1 MYEITRSYYTFD
13 CWLSV
18 FLKTTYVLIFSSF
31 QMKISGFTIIR
42 NAIINDYP
50 ALEAITSIL
59 PIVDEM
65 IVSVGKSDDDTEEL
79 IRSIGSPKIKI
90 VQSEWDL
97 SQLPGGRVMALE
109 TDKAMRHISADS
121 DWAFY
126 IQCDEVV
133 HEKYHQSIINACNE
147 QLNDKHIMGLV
158 FNYVHF
164 YGTYDYYGDSR
175 RWYNKEIRI
184 IRNDPRIYSFRDAQ
198 GFRMDGKRLPCK
210 LINASIY
217 HYGWVKSPA
226 LMDHKLRNLST
237 NWMGKA
243 MKERLE
249 NTEGIFNYDEFDS
262 LERFKGTHPQ
272 VMLKRIS
279 EKNWELDIDVTKKRF
294 TLKKWF
300 LYAIEKLTGKRL
312 FTFRNYELR

>member
-1 MYEITRSYYTFD
+1 
-13 CWLSV
+13 
-18 FLKTTYVLIFSSF
+18 
-31 QMKISGFTIIR
+31 MKISGFTIIR

-50 ALEAITSIL
+50 ALEAIKSIL
-59 PIVDEM
+59 PVVDEM

-97 SQLPGGRVMALE
+97 SQLPGGRVMAIE
-109 TDKAMRHISADS
+109 TDKAMRHISADA

-133 HEKYHQSIINACNE
+133 HEKYHQSIISACNE
-147 QLNDKHIMGLV
+147 QLNDKRIMGLV
-158 FNYVHF
+158 F
-164 YGTYDYYGDSR
+164 YYGDSR

>member
-1 MYEITRSYYTFD
+1 
-13 CWLSV
+13 
-18 FLKTTYVLIFSSF
+18 
-31 QMKISGFTIIR
+31 MKISGFTIIR

-59 PIVDEM
+59 PVVDEM
-65 IVSVGKSDDDTEEL
+65 IVSVGKSDDETEEL

-147 QLNDKHIMGLV
+147 QLNDNRIMGLV

-294 TLKKWF
+294 TIKKWF
-300 LYAIEKLTGKRL
+300 LYAIEKLTGKRF

>member
-1 MYEITRSYYTFD
+1 
-13 CWLSV
+13 
-18 FLKTTYVLIFSSF
+18 
-31 QMKISGFTIIR
+31 MKISGFTIIR

-50 ALEAITSIL
+50 ALEAIKSIL
-59 PIVDEM
+59 PVVDEM

-97 SQLPGGRVMALE
+97 SQLPGGRVMAIE
-109 TDKAMRHISADS
+109 TDKAMRHISADA

-133 HEKYHQSIINACNE
+133 HEKYHQSIISACNE
-147 QLNDKHIMGLV
+147 QLNDKRIMGLV

-249 NTEGIFNYDEFDS
+249 NTKGVFNYDEFDS

-300 LYAIEKLTGKRL
+300 LYAVEKLTGKRL

>member
-1 MYEITRSYYTFD
+1 
-13 CWLSV
+13 
-18 FLKTTYVLIFSSF
+18 
-31 QMKISGFTIIR
+31 MKISGFTIIR

-50 ALEAITSIL
+50 AVEAITSIL
-59 PIVDEM
+59 PVVDEM
-65 IVSVGKSDDDTEEL
+65 IVSVAKSDDETEEL

-97 SQLPGGRVMALE
+97 SQLPGGRVMAIE
-109 TDKAMRHISADS
+109 TDKAMRHISADT

-133 HEKYHQSIINACNE
+133 HEKYHQTILDACSD
-147 QLNDKHIMGLV
+147 QLNDKSIMGLV
-158 FNYVHF
+158 FSYVHF

-217 HYGWVKSPA
+217 HYGWVKNPI
-226 LMDHKLRNLST
+226 LMDRKLRNLSN

-243 MKERLE
+243 MKERLQ
-249 NTEGIFNYDEFDS
+249 NIDGIFNYDEFDS
-262 LERFKGTHPQ
+262 LERFKGSHPQ

-279 EKNWELDIDVTKKRF
+279 EKNWNLDIDISKKRF
-294 TLKKWF
+294 TIKKWI
-300 LYAIEKLTGKRL
+300 LYIIEKLTGKRL